1 MKYNL
6 KKMWPAAA
14 ASLVAFTNLSF
25 ADADN
30 AQMRNLENRVTA
42 LEQRRG
48 ANGVINPPGRPQV
61 RNGADLFITADALY
75 WIAHEDGLPLFVEN
89 EDQGFTTNLHKAD
102 AEGLHWDWDWGFRV
116 GFGYNMPH
124 DGWDLSLTWMRVY
137 GKAHEHEHAHG
148 DDALYP
154 TLTHPGANLNGVNL
168 GRGPYT
174 KAKGHWKLQL
184 NQIDL
189 EMGREFFV
197 SKWLTLRPHFGLRT
211 DWIHQK
217 LEVHYNRFEG
227 VSGQDYEVE
236 MKNHFWGLGIAA
248 GLDTQWGLG
257 GGWSIYGNAAFAVLY
272 GFHELDRE
280 DELANGTE
288 FKWVDMD
295 YSYRVSRAVGD
306 LQLGLRWDTMFDK
319 DRFHF
324 GIQAG
329 WEHHIYFSQN
339 QFPRFVDD
347 VAIGDFIANQ
357 GDLTFQGWTLSARF
371 DF

>member
-1 MKYNL
+1 MQRNL

-14 ASLVAFTNLSF
+14 ASLVAFTSLSF
-25 ADADN
+25 ADSDN
-30 AQMRNLENRVTA
+30 GQLRNLENRVTA

-61 RNGADLFITADALY
+61 RNGADLFIAADALY

-89 EDQGFTTNLHKAD
+89 KGQGLTANLHNAD
-102 AEGLHWDWDWGFRV
+102 AKGLHWDWDWGFRV
-116 GFGYNMPH
+116 GVGYNMPH
-124 DGWDLSLTWMRVY
+124 DGWDLGLTWMRVY
-137 GKAHEHEHAHG
+137 GRAHEHQHAHSN
-148 DDALYP
+148 DALSP
-154 TLTHPGANLNGVNL
+154 SLTHPGATIGNLNV
-168 GRGPYT
+168 GRGPFM
-174 KAKGHWKLQL
+174 KCHAHWKLQL

-189 EMGREFFV
+189 EIGREFFV

-217 LEVHYNRFEG
+217 LHVDYNHFQG
-227 VSGQDYEVE
+227 ISGENYELDLR
-236 MKNHFWGLGIAA
+236 NHFWGLGVAA

-257 GGWSIYGNAAFAVLY
+257 SGWSIYGNATFAILY
-272 GFHELDRE
+272 GFHELDRK
-280 DELANGTE
+280 DELEPTDFN
-288 FKWVDMD
+288 FVNMD
-295 YSYRVSRAVGD
+295 QSYRVSRTVGD

-329 WEHHIYFSQN
+329 WEHHVYFSQN
-339 QFPRFVDD
+339 QFPRFVDNI
-347 VAIGDFIANQ
+347 ALGDFVANQ

>member
-1 MKYNL
+1 MQRHL
-6 KKMWPAAA
+6 KKMWPPAA
-14 ASLVAFTNLSF
+14 ASLVAFTSFSF
-25 ADADN
+25 AEGDN

-75 WIAHEDGLPLFVEN
+75 WVAHEDGLPLFVEN
-89 EDQGFTTNLHKAD
+89 KGQGFDSNLHNAKAK
-102 AEGLHWDWDWGFRV
+102 GLHWDWDWGFR
-116 GFGYNMPH
+116 FGLGYDMPH
-124 DGWDLSLTWMRVY
+124 DGWDLGLKWMRVY
-137 GKAHEHEHAHG
+137 GRAHEHQHAHG
-148 DDALYP
+148 NDALWAS
-154 TLTHPGANLNGVNL
+154 LTTGTDPFTECRA
-168 GRGPYT
+168 
-174 KAKGHWKLQL
+174 HWKLQL

-211 DWIHQK
+211 DWVHQK
-217 LEVHYNRFEG
+217 LDVHYNYFRG
-227 VSGQDYEVE
+227 LSQQNHKLDLR
-236 MKNHFWGLGIAA
+236 NHFWGLGLAA

-257 GGWSIYGNAAFAVLY
+257 GGWSIYGNGTFAILY
-272 GFHELDRE
+272 GFHELDRKDKLE
-280 DELANGTE
+280 VVN
-288 FKWVDMD
+288 FNFVNMD

-306 LQLGLRWDTMFDK
+306 LQLGLRWDAMFAK

-347 VAIGDFIANQ
+347 TALGNFVANQ